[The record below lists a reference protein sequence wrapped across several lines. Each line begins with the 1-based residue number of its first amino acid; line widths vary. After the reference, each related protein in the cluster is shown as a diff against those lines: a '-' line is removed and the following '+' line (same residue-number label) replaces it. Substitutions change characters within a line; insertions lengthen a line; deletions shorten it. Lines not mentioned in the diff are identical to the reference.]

1 MNEMISEKRTEEILE
16 LARQRIMERREQE
29 QFQKNTAIEER
40 TSREQVWRYAWLAA
54 IGGLLTVLLL
64 TPGMSLDEKMYAV
77 LHGLCS
83 QEHNIFLGGLQF
95 PICARCS
102 GIYLSVLVT
111 MGYFWAL
118 GRGRAGRIPPWSI
131 LITILLFVVAMGID
145 GINSMFEG
153 TGKFDLYT
161 PRNELRVI
169 TGLGMGI
176 SMGVL
181 LHLMVNLSLRSNVNE
196 EQPVLANWREFLGLL
211 GLNFLVLV
219 AIYGNLGFLAW
230 PLAFLAFSG
239 MIWVIYVVNVILVS
253 LVLGYDGAVTRLVQL
268 ARPATLAIIPTLLLI
283 AVFTSL
289 RYWLEAQ
296 GLMTH

>member
-1 MNEMISEKRTEEILE
+1 MSETINEKRTEEILE

-29 QFQKNTAIEER
+29 QIQQETVFEER
-40 TSREQVWRYAWLAA
+40 TSQERVWRYAWLAA
-54 IGGLLTVLLL
+54 VGGLLAALLF

-83 QEHNIFLGGLQF
+83 QEHNIILGGLQF

-102 GIYLSVLVT
+102 GIYLSVLIT
-111 MGYFWAL
+111 MGYFWVI

-145 GINSMFEG
+145 GINSMFEK
-153 TGKFDLYT
+153 TAQTFYT

-169 TGLGMGI
+169 TGLGMGVA
-176 SMGVL
+176 MGVL
-181 LHLMVNLSLRSNVNE
+181 LHMMINLSLRSNVNE
-196 EQPVLANWREFLGLL
+196 EQPVLATWREFLGLL

-219 AIYGNLGFLAW
+219 AIYGNLSFLAW

-239 MIWVIYVVNVILVS
+239 MIWVIYVVNVILMS
-253 LVLGYDGAVTRLVQL
+253 LILGYDGAVTRLTQL

-283 AVFTSL
+283 AAFTSL

-296 GLMTH
+296 GIMIQ